1 MKKLDDFIVLFV
13 CFLSLALDEG
23 GEVKRQRR
31 DEELWAFHSSTQLLS
46 CLTMM
51 MVGVERSNEQQ
62 QQSGEDR
69 SDDIEWMSEQSFVI
83 NMIKRGGNSS
93 SSLVRA
99 SFLKRFEQLFLPTF
113 SSILSLTLLAI
124 LFLLLHVILLFRTF
138 NQITPKR
145 KLSSSFLVSFER
157 FVVRSLPVVECQSL
171 LGEISLLLLLCCVRA
186 ATLLGGLREREEVG
200 RGWGRRLSDFHCY
213 GSAADWVG
221 IDY

>member
-1 MKKLDDFIVLFV
+1 
-13 CFLSLALDEG
+13 
-23 GEVKRQRR
+23 
-31 DEELWAFHSSTQLLS
+31 
-46 CLTMM
+46 MM

-145 KLSSSFLVSFER
+145 KLSPSFLVSFER

-171 LGEISLLLLLCCVRA
+171 LGEISLLLLLCCVVFELPRF
-186 ATLLGGLREREEVG
+186 
-200 RGWGRRLSDFHCY
+200 WGD
-213 GSAADWVG
+213 
-221 IDY
+221 